1 MIFLKNFIVDCV
13 ENIYCD
19 SYQEIIPNLFLGNYN
34 SAKDDKLLDKIYLV
48 INCSEEI
55 PFHSDKTKNF
65 RVNVPDN
72 LSLDCNLKILVY
84 INQILPVMYSCYKAK
99 KPILVHCRAGMH
111 RSATVIACFL
121 MKYFNFNKD
130 SSIQY
135 IKSKRCVAF
144 FPGPNFDL
152 SLELFYNNIKK
163 SKQVENN
170 HFL

>member
-1 MIFLKNFIVDCV
+1 MIFLKNLIVDCI

-19 SYQEIIPNLFLGNYN
+19 SYHEIIPNLYLGNYN

-55 PFHSDKTKNF
+55 PFHSNKTKNF

-84 INQILPVMYSCYKAK
+84 INQILPVMYRCYKAK

-121 MKYFNFNKD
+121 IKYFNFNKD
-130 SSIQY
+130 SAIQY
-135 IKSKRCVAF
+135 IKSKRPVAF

-152 SLELFYNNIKK
+152 SLELFYKNIKN
-163 SKQVENN
+163 SKQEENN